1 MEGAHIEAQRRPAVL
16 ARHFD
21 AILQLHHRRPGVR
34 VGLAL
39 LQDVD
44 QRIHFLDACGID
56 AARPVILELR
66 PTRCTPFAS
75 SAEGKRVAVVALILN
90 AVEPE
95 CQRATTVDQSAM
107 IQPILLRHFAGS
119 SIGAVRSTFSMAC
132 VSVSRVTRT
141 MRGNSEHAASIP
153 RAVLSD
159 CGGCRRN
166 PASFQWARRQP
177 GESSSHRRDRKN
189 SVWLRTPQNGQSSL
203 NIAVCSVKVRARTRA
218 LFV

>member
-1 MEGAHIEAQRRPAVL
+1 MFVLRPELRRPHEGLVVEACRDEPGNHAMEGAHIEAQRRPAVL

-56 AARPVILELR
+56 AARPVILE
-66 PTRCTPFAS
+66 TPADQMH
-75 SAEGKRVAVVALILN
+75 AVCQQRRGKRVAVVALILN

-95 CQRATTVDQSAM
+95 CQRTTTVDQSAM

-141 MRGNSEHAASIP
+141 HA
-153 RAVLSD
+153 
-159 CGGCRRN
+159 
-166 PASFQWARRQP
+166 RQP
-177 GESSSHRRDRKN
+177 RTCCQYSSCRPFGLRRM
-189 SVWLRTPQNGQSSL
+189 
-203 NIAVCSVKVRARTRA
+203 
-218 LFV
+218 